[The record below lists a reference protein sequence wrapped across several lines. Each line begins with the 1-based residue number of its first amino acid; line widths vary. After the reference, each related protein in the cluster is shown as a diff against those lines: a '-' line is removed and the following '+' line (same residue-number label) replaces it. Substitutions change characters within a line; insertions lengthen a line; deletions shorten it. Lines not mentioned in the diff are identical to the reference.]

1 MKTYINF
8 IKITICSLIL
18 SGCVGY
24 SLEPS
29 LPDGITSVGIKPIVN
44 KTSEPAI
51 ELKITEA
58 LSDFI
63 QQDGRL
69 KLSNTSDADAIIEI
83 TLTKYVNT
91 PIAFKS
97 NTREFS
103 TKTYLQGV
111 HAKAILRNRISG
123 DIISETVNHG
133 ESVFDFEYD
142 ILSSKRNVF
151 SSAADELVRMIYTD
165 LIEQW

>member
-8 IKITICSLIL
+8 IKISICSLIL

-24 SLEPS
+24 SLQPS

-69 KLSNTSDADAIIEI
+69 KLSSTSDADAIIEI

-91 PIAFKS
+91 PIAFRS

-142 ILSSKRNVF
+142 ISSSKRNVF

-165 LIEQW
+165 LIEQC